1 MRVFLYLGFLL
12 ATVTAPAQLGHEIA
26 RQHAERAGDR
36 LAALTALRIEGRT
49 FINDEVVPF
58 TLVAQRPNRLR
69 VESFTPLRRVIQ
81 VYEGKNAPWISHSD
95 VKDGAP
101 QDMVKVDAKDFIANA
116 DFDGPLVDFAAKGYS
131 VDYAGEE
138 AVGGSPAYKLLLMNK
153 SDNIFFLW
161 VDRENHEVVKR
172 TAYRVAGGQRVAV
185 DTFFKDFREV
195 RGVLQPHRIETTA
208 NGRML
213 YIMLVDRMEAN
224 PPAPPP
230 ETFARPVTSP

>member
-36 LAALTALRIEGRT
+36 LATLTALRIEGRT

-116 DFDGPLVDFAAKGYS
+116 DFDGPLVPTVFAPGHVVAAFATAQHSNGAP
-131 VDYAGEE
+131 VAWTV
-138 AVGGSPAYKLLLMNK
+138 VG
-153 SDNIFFLW
+153 SDG
-161 VDRENHEVVKR
+161 VAR
-172 TAYRVAGGQRVAV
+172 TAAAAPQLAPTISTSLPGPGGA
-185 DTFFKDFREV
+185 KDCSH
-195 RGVLQPHRIETTA
+195 G
-208 NGRML
+208 
-213 YIMLVDRMEAN
+213 
-224 PPAPPP
+224 
-230 ETFARPVTSP
+230 